1 MKRALTFLCLNLALA
16 PLASGGAPRSAAPR
30 TETAELEKFYNDNP
44 EIKKREEARKKRM
57 KEQQQ
62 SGEADQPLRP
72 DSPNFD
78 EDARADIAAR
88 AAAHPDSYMQDLI
101 AEYLEEKGQLVEENI
116 WSAAEE
122 LATPETKALYR
133 EYLRLVYQRKAGGGD
148 RGYHTDWI
156 NSRLE
161 QPNGWRGS
169 FPSLKIGPLPKGV
182 AGLWSGGDITLI
194 GLDLCVLSHEWYHHT
209 DNANGMD
216 GNSHRHEQPE
226 PWENLA
232 YGEMC
237 KEV

>member
-1 MKRALTFLCLNLALA
+1 MKKVFPLILLALTLA
-16 PLASGGAPRSAAPR
+16 PARSGSVPSAMR
-30 TETAELEKFYNDNP
+30 TEIAELAQFYNDNP

-57 KEQQQ
+57 REEAQ
-62 SGEADQPLRP
+62 SPEAEQPLRP
-72 DSPNFD
+72 DSPNFN
-78 EDARADIAAR
+78 EDTRADIAAR

-148 RGYHTDWI
+148 RGYHTNWI
-156 NSRLE
+156 TSRLE

-216 GNSHRHEQPE
+216 GNSHRHEGPE
-226 PWENLA
+226 PWEILA